1 MSFSALTSLDFICIL
16 ICLFSGILGYKRG
29 AINTLISF
37 GGFIASFVIAWLFSA
52 ALGEWLINAGVFNSL
67 FATINVDGIA
77 QSLIAAGIQQNDL
90 MNSVLGAAIANG
102 GQSVLDQ
109 GVTAIAD
116 LIKQSIAQ
124 SISFGIIVIGVS
136 VLCWIL
142 QIIFIGITKLPVI
155 GTVNRLIGLL
165 LGLILG
171 VAVVAVMLWV
181 FSIINLSTGGAAN
194 LPSYQN
200 SYLIE
205 IGTPYVN
212 KYMGIQ

>member
-1 MSFSALTSLDFICIL
+1 
-16 ICLFSGILGYKRG
+16 
-29 AINTLISF
+29 
-37 GGFIASFVIAWLFSA
+37 
-52 ALGEWLINAGVFNSL
+52 
-67 FATINVDGIA
+67 
-77 QSLIAAGIQQNDL
+77 
-90 MNSVLGAAIANG
+90 
-102 GQSVLDQ
+102 
-109 GVTAIAD
+109 
-116 LIKQSIAQ
+116 
-124 SISFGIIVIGVS
+124 
-136 VLCWIL
+136 
-142 QIIFIGITKLPVI
+142 
-155 GTVNRLIGLL
+155 LL